1 MKQIALFLLF
11 TLSTCIASA
20 QELSTANIEYSMSK
34 EQFKAA
40 GLDKLNSSELKQL
53 NAWINGEK
61 TTFVAK
67 LTEAGAKAPKQ
78 STEDI
83 NSRIVGEFKGWR
95 GNTSFALENGQT
107 WDQADGSE
115 LFASKLQNPK
125 VRLAFSNLSGWKLQ
139 VEGYNAWVKV
149 KRVK

>member
-1 MKQIALFLLF
+1 M
-11 TLSTCIASA
+11 
-20 QELSTANIEYSMSK
+20 
-34 EQFKAA
+34 
-40 GLDKLNSSELKQL
+40 
-53 NAWINGEK
+53 
-61 TTFVAK
+61 AK